1 MKFGRII
8 ASAREREGLNQREL
22 AALILKE
29 DGEPISPP
37 YLNDIEHNRR
47 TPSSDHMIEQF
58 AEALDIHPELLY
70 YAARKIPASAYK
82 VKVGEDRVIAAFKA
96 FQGVLLAE
104 KKVN

>member
-8 ASAREREGLNQREL
+8 ASAREREGINQKQL
-22 AALILKE
+22 AGRILKE
-29 DGEPISPP
+29 DGRPISPP

-82 VKVGEDRVIAAFKA
+82 VTAGEDRVIAAFEA
-96 FQGVLLAE
+96 FQRVLRAD
-104 KKVN
+104 KKVT